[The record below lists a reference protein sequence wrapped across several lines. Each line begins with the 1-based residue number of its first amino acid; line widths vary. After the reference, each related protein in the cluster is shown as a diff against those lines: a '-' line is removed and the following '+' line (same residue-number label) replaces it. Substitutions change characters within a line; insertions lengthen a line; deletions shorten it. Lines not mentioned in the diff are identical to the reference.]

1 MDNLTKEERS
11 VVMSKVRSKDTKPE
25 LTIRYIIHKAGYRYR
40 LHKKSLP
47 GKPDLVFASLRK
59 IINVNGCFWH
69 GHSCKAG
76 RIPKSNVQFWINKI
90 EANKARDRKNMRKLN
105 RLGWSVKT
113 IWECQTKDE
122 VRVKN
127 RLLRYLTS

>member
-25 LTIRYIIHKAGYRYR
+25 LTIRYIIHKEGYRYR

-47 GKPDLVFASLRK
+47 GKPDLVFASLGK

-76 RIPKSNVQFWINKI
+76 RIPKSNVQFWVNKI

-113 IWECQTKDE
+113 IWECQTKNKSKLTD
-122 VRVKN
+122 
-127 RLLRYLTS
+127 RLLRFLGP